1 MPKRIICLTAL
12 LSILFLGSTVWAMD
26 FDFDDLFSDDLFVEV
41 EATQSDVPPEE
52 ALLRQDGLDVGGN
65 Y

>member
-1 MPKRIICLTAL
+1 MRRRTLCLAAL
-12 LSILFLGSTVWAMD
+12 LLALVFSSAVSAMD

-65 Y
+65 